1 MSAVSAKLK
10 RNEIMWQDSILCLS
24 PRGRSI
30 TVITISHC
38 YRYFFEIKRDTVSS
52 ADTCA
57 IAAIINC
64 GFQNINLRLLYAT
77 TTQVCSTETDRS
89 LGKKTLQQ
97 PSNKTTSPQIL
108 LYSELSK
115 VKNKKNKPK

>member
-64 GFQNINLRLLYAT
+64 GFQNINLRLRYAT
-77 TTQVCSTETDRS
+77 TTQVRSPKTDRS
-89 LGKKTLQQ
+89 
-97 PSNKTTSPQIL
+97 
-108 LYSELSK
+108 
-115 VKNKKNKPK
+115 

>member
-10 RNEIMWQDSILCLS
+10 RSEIMWQDSVLCLS
-24 PRGRSI
+24 PRVRSI

-38 YRYFFEIKRDTVSS
+38 YRYFFEIKRDTGSS

-64 GFQNINLRLLYAT
+64 GFQNITLWLRYVA
-77 TTQVCSTETDRS
+77 TTQVRSRETDRS
-89 LGKKTLQQ
+89 LGEKKE
-97 PSNKTTSPQIL
+97 PDNNP
-108 LYSELSK
+108 
-115 VKNKKNKPK
+115 

>member
-30 TVITISHC
+30 TVITMRHC
-38 YRYFFEIKRDTVSS
+38 ECYFFEIKCDTVLS

-57 IAAIINC
+57 ILAIINC
-64 GFQNINLRLLYAT
+64 GFPEY
-77 TTQVCSTETDRS
+77 
-89 LGKKTLQQ
+89 
-97 PSNKTTSPQIL
+97 
-108 LYSELSK
+108 
-115 VKNKKNKPK
+115 